1 MSLLLSIP
9 KTIGGPGSLGLL
21 LAVAGVAAVV
31 GWRWPTQRRRAAAGV
46 GLVVLSYVVLA
57 LPVVAHGI
65 MNALP
70 PITPPDPAAVRRTQS
85 LVVFDGD
92 NLLGRAR
99 SARRVLRQSAPREVQ
114 LLGADY
120 LLGDLRVALGPATTL
135 HYDGS
140 TWNTSA
146 QVEQVRHIARRWP
159 PMTTA
164 VVASRVQM
172 PRVARLFE
180 AVQTSVLLIPSPL
193 DREPASAGAAA
204 FVPSL
209 AALAASREAIYEHA
223 ALIYYRWRGDLQ

>member
-9 KTIGGPGSLGLL
+9 KTFGGPGSLGFL
-21 LAVAGVAAVV
+21 LAAAVV
-31 GWRWPTQRRRAAAGV
+31 CLAIGIRWPAHRRRVAAAAG
-46 GLVVLSYVVLA
+46 LVIASYIFLA
-57 LPVVAHGI
+57 LPVVAHAI
-65 MNALP
+65 VDALP
-70 PITPPDPAAVRRTQS
+70 PLPPIDAGATRQAQS

-99 SARRVLRQSAPREVQ
+99 AARRVLRQSSPREVW

-120 LLGDLRVALGPATTL
+120 LLADLRVAVGPTTTL
-135 HYDGS
+135 HYDGA

-164 VVASRVQM
+164 VVASRIQM
-172 PRVARLFE
+172 PRVARLLE
-180 AVQTSVLLIPSPL
+180 AVQTPVLLIPSSL
-193 DREPASAGAAA
+193 DREPATSGAAV

-223 ALIYYRWRGDLQ
+223 ALVYYRWRGDLR